1 MAGVALLVP
10 WEHCKEKS
18 CVFGKLEETII
29 KT

>member
-1 MAGVALLVP
+1 MAGVALLVL

-18 CVFGKLEETII
+18 RVFGKLEETII